1 METHVKE
8 GFLSQE
14 RQVLHHKVKS
24 EEHGVKK
31 ELNQYISLSTAA
43 DNKYRFTVFD
53 GDHLHLSPD
62 LTMPQWVGIFKQV
75 LAMLKGKGVQ

>member
-14 RQVLHHKVKS
+14 RQMLHHKVKS
-24 EEHGVKK
+24 EDGKK
-31 ELNQYISLSTAA
+31 EVNQYISLSTAP
-43 DNKYRFTVFD
+43 DNKYRFTIFD
-53 GDHLHLSPD
+53 GEHLHLSPD

-75 LAMLKGKGVQ
+75 LSALKR